1 MIKQLLLILIT
12 FFLFI
17 TPASASDPMD
27 VIKEGVDQITR
38 LIDDP
43 KFKDPE
49 TQEAQLEKIW
59 NVVKDIFNFPVIARG
74 TIRRHDWLNFSDEQ
88 RNEFT
93 ELFQQLLITTYL
105 ERLPEEYEDE
115 KVVFQDQEMLADNR
129 ALVRTKVISRDTEI
143 PVDYRLMLS
152 DGTWTV
158 YNVIVENISLV
169 SNYRDQFSQILMRRS
184 PEQFLEQLREKV
196 NELEKGQG

>member
-1 MIKQLLLILIT
+1 MIKQLLLILIVSL
-12 FFLFI
+12 LFI

-27 VIKEGVDQITR
+27 VIKTGVNQITQ

-43 KFKDPE
+43 KFRDPE

-59 NVVKDIFNFPVIARG
+59 NVVQDIFNFPVIARG
-74 TIRRHDWLNFSDEQ
+74 TIRRHDWHNFSDEQ
-88 RNEFT
+88 KSEFT
-93 ELFQQLLITTYL
+93 ELFKQLLITTYL
-105 ERLPEEYEDE
+105 ERLPEEYENE
-115 KVVFQDQEMLADNR
+115 KVVFQDQEMLSDTR
-129 ALVRTKVISRDTEI
+129 ALVRTKVISTDTEI

-169 SNYRDQFSQILMRRS
+169 TNYRDQFSQILMRSS

-196 NELEKGQG
+196 DELEKGQG